1 MSTYNNLNYRKMPQQ
16 VQKNR
21 SELAEMHDIYTEIK
35 AIIELDP
42 QNSIAKSLA
51 YENIKKIIEER
62 F

>member
-1 MSTYNNLNYRKMPQQ
+1 MTKRELELLLI
-16 VQKNR
+16 
-21 SELAEMHDIYTEIK
+21 ELAEMHDIYTEIK

>member
-1 MSTYNNLNYRKMPQQ
+1 MVRLEQTLEYKI
-16 VQKNR
+16 
-21 SELAEMHDIYTEIK
+21 EEIK
-35 AIIELDP
+35 RVIAKDP